1 MINNSFYSQNNIN
14 ILKSIIK
21 DELKI
26 NINKNH
32 ETIINETMKYVEQ
45 NAGSNPPSNMSSNE
59 YLFLMNKKVYDIVLP
74 VIKKDGNV
82 NNNTNRNN
90 VNNNN
95 VNNQENNNVKNNN
108 KNFDPQDG
116 LLKKERLQST
126 NAVFDPVL
134 IKNYETVNIIDY
146 PRPNVLKDKKLD
158 EKMKSV
164 EQERTLLTPKQQNI
178 DFKIDTKEFD
188 RKNNANNPNN
198 ANTTK
203 MYEELLKD
211 YKKQANDSELFEENQ
226 KKMNEI
232 TSKFEEEDA
241 KKYNSNKLTPV
252 NYVMNNSMNNVND
265 NKNKSNFDILT
276 TKNLYGDTSNNNRN
290 DINTFIPYEKT
301 FESTIING
309 DSMVET
315 NNSVNNLVR
324 PANNNNNRNFQD
336 ATYLKNVLVEPS
348 QFQSTNNKLTDVI
361 LEKKVEIIE
370 KKYYLIFDSK
380 DRNLELYPLP
390 NNFQVKFN
398 PDGNNFKYDNI
409 YDSNGTLII
418 REKNIIY
425 GDSSLLS
432 VGQTFDNIKKIKCIA
447 ANVPTFP
454 NFYGGKGPTLYTKPS
469 TTTTAVVQDNNI
481 NNYNPRYTSSTGVYK
496 TIFMEPYLILYIP
509 QLRSP
514 YKGNNIFNK
523 TFAKLSV
530 PYTEYNNTNS
540 YGSAFTALK
549 TDDSEEYF
557 NYNIVSLGKLDK
569 LNLILNNKDN
579 INYNFGIDK
588 LFVES
593 IDVGNVI
600 YNGYCGAQYS
610 STIIRI
616 QKTNSS
622 YGSYCS
628 TYNFKGPCDTLN
640 SHPVAPTDL
649 IYLYDTT
656 PNNNQIVYF
665 ESNIYIKNI
674 IYNTD
679 NLIINLAYDSVGTN
693 GNTIIN
699 NVSMENVIPGGSLNS
714 NKINNMYYFIIYDG
728 NDQTYYY
735 LKINGFSNGSSS
747 TGGIILE
754 HPIGFPNYG
763 GNYANL
769 KIGISRSNMCGTNSE
784 LLNSLFYQAGFNVIS
799 VGTPATTNYDDTGD
813 DYWNIEID
821 YPYDSLPDYLQKKH
835 YSYSPGE
842 IFFIQKKMQITYNFE
857 ITVGTKD
864 YENMV
869 SRLNEHGI

>member
-1 MINNSFYSQNNIN
+1 MINNSFYSQSNIN

-45 NAGSNPPSNMSSNE
+45 NAGSKPPSNMSSNE

-74 VIKKDGNV
+74 VIKKDNSV
-82 NNNTNRNN
+82 NRNILNNN
-90 VNNNN
+90 VNNN
-95 VNNQENNNVKNNN
+95 VNNNEENNRNNN
-108 KNFDPQDG
+108 RNNNLDPQDT

-126 NAVFDPVL
+126 NSVFDPVL

-164 EQERTLLTPKQQNI
+164 EQERTLLTPTQKNI

-188 RKNNANNPNN
+188 KNNNVNN

-203 MYEELLKD
+203 MYEDLLKD
-211 YKKQANDSELFEENQ
+211 YKKQSNDSELFEEQQ

-252 NYVMNNSMNNVND
+252 NYINENKND
-265 NKNKSNFDILT
+265 NKNKTNFDVLT

-301 FESTIING
+301 FETTIVNG
-309 DSMVET
+309 DSMVES
-315 NNSVNNLVR
+315 NNSSNNLVR
-324 PANNNNNRNFQD
+324 PANNSRNFQD

-348 QFQSTNNKLTDVI
+348 PFQSTNNKLTDVI

-425 GDSSLLS
+425 GDGS
-432 VGQTFDNIKKIKCIA
+432 VVSIGQTFDNIKKIKCIA

-454 NFYGGKGPTLYTKPS
+454 QFHGGKGPTLYTKPLS
-469 TTTTAVVQDNNI
+469 ATSPVVQDVNT
-481 NNYNPRYTSSTGVYK
+481 NNYNPRYTPTTGVYK

-509 QLRSP
+509 QLRAP

-530 PYTEYNNTNS
+530 PYTDYNNTNP
-540 YGSAFTALK
+540 YGISFTVLK
-549 TDDSEEYF
+549 TDDNNEYF
-557 NYNIVSLGKLDK
+557 DYNIVSLGKLDK
-569 LNLILNNKDN
+569 LDLILNNKDN

-593 IDVGNVI
+593 ISKGKLI
-600 YNGYCGAQYS
+600 YNGYCGNDYY

-628 TYNFKGPCDTLN
+628 TYNFIGPCDTLN
-640 SHPVAPTDL
+640 SHPVSPTDI

-665 ESNIYIKNI
+665 ESNIYIENI
-674 IYNTD
+674 IYGSD
-679 NLIINLAYDSVGTN
+679 SLIINLAYNSVDSN
-693 GNTIIN
+693 GNNVVN
-699 NVSMENVIPGGSLNS
+699 NVIMSNVIPGGSLNS

-735 LKINGFSNGSSS
+735 LKISGFSSN
-747 TGGIILE
+747 GGIIVE
-754 HPIGFPNYG
+754 HPAGFPNYA

-769 KIGISRSNMCGTNSE
+769 KCGIAKSNMCGSNSE
-784 LLNSLFYQAGFNVIS
+784 LLNSLFYHGGFNVIS
-799 VGTPATTNYDDTGD
+799 VGTPSTNNYDNVND
-813 DYWNIEID
+813 DFWNIEID
-821 YPYDSLPDYLQKKH
+821 YPYDSLPDYLQ
-835 YSYSPGE
+835 SENNTYSPGE

-857 ITVGTKD
+857 ITIGTKD

-869 SRLNEHGI
+869 SRLNEHGM

>member
-1 MINNSFYSQNNIN
+1 MINNSFYSENNIN

-21 DELKI
+21 DDIKI

-32 ETIINETMKYVEQ
+32 ETIIFETMKYVEQ
-45 NAGSNPPSNMSSNE
+45 NAGSKPPPNMSVNE

-74 VIKKDGNV
+74 VIKKDKLSNGIINNGSVNNGNV
-82 NNNTNRNN
+82 
-90 VNNNN
+90 VNNG
-95 VNNQENNNVKNNN
+95 VNNANKIVN
-108 KNFDPQDG
+108 KNLDPQDG

-134 IKNYETVNIIDY
+134 IKNYENVNIIDY

-164 EQERTLLTPKQQNI
+164 EQERTLLTPQQKNI

-188 RKNNANNPNN
+188 KKNL
-198 ANTTK
+198 NTTK
-203 MYEELLKD
+203 MYEDLLKD
-211 YKKQANDSELFEENQ
+211 YKKQAEDSELFDETQ

-241 KKYNSNKLTPV
+241 KKYNLNKLTPV
-252 NYVMNNSMNNVND
+252 NLLNNE
-265 NKNKSNFDILT
+265 NKKTFDISS
-276 TKNLYGDTSNNNRN
+276 TKNLYSNTNAENNRN
-290 DINTFIPYEKT
+290 DINTYIPYEKT
-301 FESTIING
+301 FENTIING
-309 DSMVET
+309 DSMTEI
-315 NNSVNNLVR
+315 SKDNLVR
-324 PANNNNNRNFQD
+324 PVNFTNNNTSLGSNNRSFQE

-348 QFQSTNNKLTDVI
+348 PFQSTNNKLTDVL
-361 LEKKVEIIE
+361 LERKVELIDQ
-370 KKYYLIFDSK
+370 KYFLIFDSK

-418 REKNIIY
+418 REKNIVY
-425 GDSSLLS
+425 GDSSLVS
-432 VGQTFDNIKKIKCIA
+432 IGQTFDNIKKIKCVS

-454 NFYGGKGPTLYTKPS
+454 EFHGGKGPTLYTDPLS
-469 TTTTAVVQDNNI
+469 SVTAVVQDI
-481 NNYNPRYTSSTGVYK
+481 QTNNYNPRYTPTTGVYK
-496 TIFMEPYLILYIP
+496 TIFNEPYLILYIP
-509 QLRSP
+509 QLRAP

-523 TFAKLSV
+523 TFAKLSLT
-530 PYTEYNNTNS
+530 YSDFNNTNF
-540 YGSAFTALK
+540 YGMPFTILK
-549 TDDSEEYF
+549 TDDMNEFF
-557 NYNIVSLGKLDK
+557 NYNIVSLGKIDK
-569 LNLILNNKDN
+569 LDLILNNKDG

-593 IDVGNVI
+593 ISKGNLI
-600 YNGYCGAQYS
+600 YNGYCGSEYY

-616 QKTNSS
+616 QKTNNS
-622 YGSYCS
+622 YASYCS
-628 TYNFKGPCDTLN
+628 TYNFVGPCNTLN
-640 SHPVAPTDL
+640 SHPVSPTDV

-656 PNNNQIVYF
+656 PNNNQIAYF

-674 IYNTD
+674 TYNVD
-679 NLIINLAYDSVGTN
+679 NLIINLAYNSVDV
-693 GNTIIN
+693 N
-699 NVSMENVIPGGSLNS
+699 NVDMANVIPGGVLNN

-735 LKINGFSNGSSS
+735 LKIIGFNSD
-747 TGGIILE
+747 GGVILE
-754 HPIGFPNYG
+754 HPSGFPNYA

-769 KIGISRSNMCGTNSE
+769 KIGIAKSNMRGTNSE
-784 LLNSLFYQAGFNVIS
+784 LINSLFYHGGVNVIT
-799 VGTPATTNYDDTGD
+799 VGTPSTNNYDDTGN

-821 YPYDSLPDYLQKKH
+821 FPYDSLPDYLQ
-835 YSYSPGE
+835 SSNTFSAGE

>member
-1 MINNSFYSQNNIN
+1 MINNSFYSENNIN

-21 DELKI
+21 DEIKI

-32 ETIINETMKYVEQ
+32 ETIIFETMKYVEQ
-45 NAGSNPPSNMSSNE
+45 NAGSKPPPNMSVNE

-74 VIKKDGNV
+74 VIKKDKLSNNGV
-82 NNNTNRNN
+82 NNNGA
-90 VNNNN
+90 VNNG
-95 VNNQENNNVKNNN
+95 VNNSVNNGIVNKVVN
-108 KNFDPQDG
+108 KNLDPQDG

-134 IKNYETVNIIDY
+134 IKNYENVNIIDY

-164 EQERTLLTPKQQNI
+164 EQERTLLTPQQKNI

-188 RKNNANNPNN
+188 RKNNIS
-198 ANTTK
+198 TTK
-203 MYEELLKD
+203 MYEDLLKD
-211 YKKQANDSELFEENQ
+211 YKKQAEDSDSFEEAQ
-226 KKMNEI
+226 RKMNEI

-241 KKYNSNKLTPV
+241 KKYNANKLTPV
-252 NYVMNNSMNNVND
+252 NLLNND
-265 NKNKSNFDILT
+265 NNKTFDISS
-276 TKNLYGDTSNNNRN
+276 TKNLYSNTNAQNNRN
-290 DINTFIPYEKT
+290 DINTYIPYEKT
-301 FESTIING
+301 FENTIING
-309 DSMVET
+309 DSMTE
-315 NNSVNNLVR
+315 NSKDNLVR
-324 PANNNNNRNFQD
+324 PVNFNNNIGNKNGNNRSFQE

-348 QFQSTNNKLTDVI
+348 PFQSTNNKLTDVL
-361 LEKKVEIIE
+361 LERKVELADQ
-370 KKYYLIFDSK
+370 KYFLIFDSK

-418 REKNIIY
+418 REKNIVY
-425 GDSSLLS
+425 GDSSLVS
-432 VGQTFDNIKKIKCIA
+432 VGQTFDNIKKIKCVS

-454 NFYGGKGPTLYTKPS
+454 EFHGGKGPTLYTKPLS
-469 TTTTAVVQDNNI
+469 SVTAVVQDVQT
-481 NNYNPRYTSSTGVYK
+481 NNYNPRYTPTTGVYK
-496 TIFMEPYLILYIP
+496 TIFNEPYLILFIP
-509 QLRSP
+509 QLRAP
-514 YKGNNIFNK
+514 YKGNNNFNK
-523 TFAKLSV
+523 TFAKLSLT
-530 PYTEYNNTNS
+530 YSDFNNTNF
-540 YGSAFTALK
+540 YGMPFTTLK
-549 TDDSEEYF
+549 TDDMNEF
-557 NYNIVSLGKLDK
+557 FDYNIVSLGKLDK
-569 LNLILNNKDN
+569 LDLILNNKDG

-593 IDVGNVI
+593 ITKGNLI
-600 YNGYCGAQYS
+600 YNGYCGSEYY

-616 QKTNSS
+616 QQTNNS
-622 YGSYCS
+622 YASYCS
-628 TYNFKGPCDTLN
+628 TYNFIGPCNTLN
-640 SHPVAPTDL
+640 SHPVSPTDL

-665 ESNIYIKNI
+665 ESNIYIKDI
-674 IYNTD
+674 TYNVD
-679 NLIINLAYDSVGTN
+679 NLIINLAYDTIDSN

-699 NVSMENVIPGGSLNS
+699 NVDMANVIPGGVLNN

-735 LKINGFSNGSSS
+735 LKINGFSND
-747 TGGIILE
+747 GGVILE
-754 HPIGFPNYG
+754 HPTGFPNYA

-769 KIGISRSNMCGTNSE
+769 KIGIAKSNMCGTNSE
-784 LLNSLFYQAGFNVIS
+784 LLNSLFYQGGVNVIK
-799 VGTPATTNYDDTGD
+799 VGTPSTNNYDDTGN

-821 YPYDSLPDYLQKKH
+821 FPYDSLPDYLQ
-835 YSYSPGE
+835 SENNTYSPGE

>member
-1 MINNSFYSQNNIN
+1 MINNSFYSQSNIN

-21 DELKI
+21 DEINI

-32 ETIINETMKYVEQ
+32 ETIIMETMKYVEQ
-45 NAGSNPPSNMSSNE
+45 NAGSKPPSNMTSNE

-74 VIKKDGNV
+74 VIKKDGGNKSINNV
-82 NNNTNRNN
+82 EVNRNN
-90 VNNNN
+90 NRYNNL
-95 VNNQENNNVKNNN
+95 
-108 KNFDPQDG
+108 DPQDA

-164 EQERTLLTPKQQNI
+164 EQERTLLTPQQKNI

-188 RKNNANNPNN
+188 TKNNA
-198 ANTTK
+198 TI

-211 YKKQANDSELFEENQ
+211 YKKQANDSELFEEQQ

-252 NYVMNNSMNNVND
+252 NYVND
-265 NKNKSNFDILT
+265 NKNKTNFDVLT

-301 FESTIING
+301 FENTIVNG
-309 DSMVET
+309 DSMVESNNST
-315 NNSVNNLVR
+315 NNAVRPVNNS
-324 PANNNNNRNFQD
+324 RNFQD

-361 LEKKVEIIE
+361 LEKKVEIIDQ
-370 KKYYLIFDSK
+370 KYYLIFDSK

-418 REKNIIY
+418 REKNIVY
-425 GDSSLLS
+425 GDGSIVSI
-432 VGQTFDNIKKIKCIA
+432 GQTFDNIKKIRCIA

-454 NFYGGKGPTLYTKPS
+454 QFHGGKGPTLYTKPS
-469 TTTTAVVQDNNI
+469 TTTTEVVQDNNI
-481 NNYNPRYTSSTGVYK
+481 NNYNPRYTSTTGVYK
-496 TIFMEPYLILYIP
+496 TIFSEPYLILYIP
-509 QLRSP
+509 QLRAP

-530 PYTEYNNTNS
+530 YYSDYNNTNP
-540 YGSAFTALK
+540 YGMPFTSLK
-549 TDDSEEYF
+549 TDDPNEF
-557 NYNIVSLGKLDK
+557 FDYNIVSLGKLDK
-569 LNLILNNKDN
+569 LDLILNNKDN

-593 IDVGNVI
+593 ISKGNLI
-600 YNGYCGAQYS
+600 YNGYCGNDYY

-628 TYNFKGPCDTLN
+628 QYNFIGSCDTLN
-640 SHPVAPTDL
+640 SHPVSPTDI

-665 ESNIYIKNI
+665 ESNIYIENI
-674 IYNTD
+674 TYETD
-679 NLIINLAYDSVGTN
+679 RLIINLAYNSVDVN
-693 GNTIIN
+693 GNNVVN
-699 NVSMENVIPGGSLNS
+699 NVIMSNVIPGGSLNS
-714 NKINNMYYFIIYDG
+714 NKINNMYYFIIYDA

-735 LKINGFSNGSSS
+735 LKISGFSSNG
-747 TGGIILE
+747 GVIVE
-754 HPIGFPNYG
+754 HPTGFPNYA

-769 KIGISRSNMCGTNSE
+769 KCGIAKSNMCGSNSE
-784 LLNSLFYQAGFNVIS
+784 LLNSLFYNAGFNVIK
-799 VGTPATTNYDDTGD
+799 VGTPATTNYHNVND

-821 YPYDSLPDYLQKKH
+821 YPFDSLPDYLQ
-835 YSYSPGE
+835 SPNTFSAGE

-857 ITVGTKD
+857 ITIGTKD

-869 SRLNEHGI
+869 SRLNEHGM

>member
-32 ETIINETMKYVEQ
+32 ETIINETMKYVEE

-90 VNNNN
+90 VNNS
-95 VNNQENNNVKNNN
+95 VNNQENNRNNN

-134 IKNYETVNIIDY
+134 IKNYETVNVIDY

-211 YKKQANDSELFEENQ
+211 YKKQATDSELFEENQ

-252 NYVMNNSMNNVND
+252 NYVMNNVND
-265 NKNKSNFDILT
+265 NKNKSNFDVLT

-301 FESTIING
+301 FENTIVNG
-309 DSMVET
+309 ESMVET
-315 NNSVNNLVR
+315 NNSSNNLVR

-370 KKYYLIFDSK
+370 KKYHLIFDSK

-398 PDGNNFKYDNI
+398 PDENNFKYDNI
-409 YDSNGTLII
+409 YDGNGTLII

-425 GDSSLLS
+425 GDSSLVS
-432 VGQTFDNIKKIKCIA
+432 VGQALDNIKKIKCIA
-447 ANVPTFP
+447 VNVPTFP
-454 NFYGGKGPTLYTKPS
+454 NFHGGKGPTLYTNPA

-481 NNYNPRYTSSTGVYK
+481 NNYNPRYTSITGVYR
-496 TIFMEPYLILYIP
+496 TIFMEPYLLLYIP
-509 QLRSP
+509 QLRAT

-530 PYTEYNNTNS
+530 SYTEYNNTNP
-540 YGSAFTALK
+540 YGSSFTALK
-549 TDDSEEYF
+549 TDDPDEYF

-569 LNLILNNKDN
+569 LDLILNNKDN
-579 INYNFGIDK
+579 IRYNFGIDK

-593 IDVGNVI
+593 IDEGNVI
-600 YNGYCGAQYS
+600 YNGYCGEQYS

-616 QKTNSS
+616 QKKNSS
-622 YGSYCS
+622 YGSYCKQ
-628 TYNFKGPCDTLN
+628 YNFIGNCDTLN

-679 NLIINLAYDSVGTN
+679 NLIINLAYDSVETN
-693 GNTIIN
+693 GNTIVN
-699 NVSMENVIPGGSLNS
+699 NVSMSNVIPGGVLNS
-714 NKINNMYYFIIYDG
+714 HKINNMYYFIIYDG

-735 LKINGFSNGSSS
+735 LKITGFSSNG
-747 TGGIILE
+747 GVILE
-754 HPIGFPNYG
+754 NPDSFPNYL
-763 GNYANL
+763 GNYENL

-784 LLNSLFYQAGFNVIS
+784 LLNSLFYHGGFNVIS
-799 VGTPATTNYDDTGD
+799 VGTPATTNYNNVNDDF
-813 DYWNIEID
+813 WNIEID

-864 YENMV
+864 YESMV

>member
-1 MINNSFYSQNNIN
+1 MINNSFYSQSNIN

-45 NAGSNPPSNMSSNE
+45 NAGSKPPSNMSANE

-74 VIKKDGNV
+74 VIKKDSNV

-90 VNNNN
+90 INYE
-95 VNNQENNNVKNNN
+95 ENNKSNNRN
-108 KNFDPQDG
+108 NLDPQDA

-134 IKNYETVNIIDY
+134 IKNYENINIIDY

-164 EQERTLLTPKQQNI
+164 EQERTLLTPQQKNI

-188 RKNNANNPNN
+188 KKNNMNN

-211 YKKQANDSELFEENQ
+211 YKKQAEDSELFEENQ

-241 KKYNSNKLTPV
+241 KRYNSNKLTPV
-252 NYVMNNSMNNVND
+252 NFVSNNANQ
-265 NKNKSNFDILT
+265 NKNKTNFDVLT
-276 TKNLYGDTSNNNRN
+276 TKNLYGDTNNNNRN

-301 FESTIING
+301 FENTIVNG
-309 DSMVET
+309 DSMVENNNFT
-315 NNSVNNLVR
+315 NNSVR
-324 PANNNNNRNFQD
+324 PVNNNNNRNFQD

-361 LEKKVEIIE
+361 LEKKVEIIDQ
-370 KKYYLIFDSK
+370 KYYLIFDSK

-425 GDSSLLS
+425 GDGSLVS
-432 VGQTFDNIKKIKCIA
+432 IGQTFDNIKKIKCIS

-454 NFYGGKGPTLYTKPS
+454 EFHGGKGPTLYTKPS
-469 TTTTAVVQDNNI
+469 SNTSFVVQDVNV
-481 NNYNPRYTSSTGVYK
+481 NNYNPRYTPTTGVYK

-509 QLRSP
+509 QLRAP
-514 YKGNNIFNK
+514 YKGNNIFNQ
-523 TFAKLSV
+523 TFAKLSI
-530 PYTEYNNTNS
+530 PYSEHNNTNP
-540 YGSAFTALK
+540 YGISFTVLK
-549 TDDSEEYF
+549 TDDTNEYF
-557 NYNIVSLGKLDK
+557 DYNIVSLGKLDK
-569 LNLILNNKDN
+569 LDLILNNKDN

-588 LFVES
+588 LFVEN
-593 IDVGNVI
+593 ITKGKLI
-600 YNGYCGAQYS
+600 YNGYCGNDYY

-622 YGSYCS
+622 YSSYCS
-628 TYNFKGPCDTLN
+628 MYNFIGPCDTLN
-640 SHPVAPTDL
+640 SHPVSPTDV

-665 ESNIYIKNI
+665 ESNIYIENI

-693 GNTIIN
+693 GNNVVN
-699 NVSMENVIPGGSLNS
+699 NVSMANVIPGGTLNS

-735 LKINGFSNGSSS
+735 LKINGFTS
-747 TGGIILE
+747 GGGGVILE
-754 HPIGFPNYG
+754 HPTGFPNYA
-763 GNYANL
+763 GNYTNL
-769 KIGISRSNMCGTNSE
+769 KIGIAKSNMCGTNSE
-784 LLNSLFYQAGFNVIS
+784 LLNSLFYHGGVNVIS
-799 VGTPATTNYDDTGD
+799 VGTPSTTNYDNVND

-821 YPYDSLPDYLQKKH
+821 FPYDSLPDYLQ
-835 YSYSPGE
+835 SDSNTYSPGE

-857 ITVGTKD
+857 ITIGTKD

-869 SRLNEHGI
+869 SRLNEHGM